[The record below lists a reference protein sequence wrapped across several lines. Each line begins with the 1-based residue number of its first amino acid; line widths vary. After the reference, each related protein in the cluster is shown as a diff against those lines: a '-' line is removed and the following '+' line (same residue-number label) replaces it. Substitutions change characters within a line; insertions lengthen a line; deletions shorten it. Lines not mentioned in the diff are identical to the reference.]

1 MQFNRPEDYYAHML
15 QIVKAE
21 TTEERVSAFLNL
33 WEEHPEIRDN
43 INFVLDL
50 TDIAMIEDED
60 LANLVVQHLATIGND
75 YARRGLKWLA
85 HVCPHCSLPEII
97 KALGQCGTEEDV
109 QWLLRLRLEKEEFK
123 EIIEEAVRQIQRR
136 NGAFDLSSAEATQ

>member
-1 MQFNRPEDYYAHML
+1 MQYKRPYSHML
-15 QIVKAE
+15 RIVEAK

-43 INFVLDL
+43 IHFILDL
-50 TDIAMIEDED
+50 TDIAMMEDEV
-60 LANLVVQHLATIGND
+60 LATLVVQHLATIGND

-85 HVCPHCSLPEII
+85 HVCPHCSLSEII
-97 KALGQCGTEEDV
+97 KALGQCGTEEDA
-109 QWLLRLRLEKEEFK
+109 QWLLRLEKEEFK
-123 EIIEEAVRQIQRR
+123 EIIEEAVRQIRRR